1 MSGADDEEHIRAVA
15 ELCMVTDDLS
25 PLLKLILESDTD
37 GASARKAKGASF
49 DPTTD
54 SSANIM
60 HMAKAN
66 DKWGMVEVVGKT
78 VRALAADQ
86 DRAIR
91 QVCQANAV
99 EISQCVA
106 ELHSLH
112 ACVSRLRD
120 LVSKGNGALASGT
133 SLLSCAERLG
143 ELSLARSHI
152 SGESIH
158 LDVVIY
164 VE

>member
-25 PLLKLILESDTD
+25 PLLKLILESDPD
-37 GASARKAKGASF
+37 GASARKAKGISF
-49 DPTTD
+49 DQTTD
-54 SSANIM
+54 SSAGSIM
-60 HMAKAN
+60 GSMAKAN
-66 DKWGMVEVVGKT
+66 DKWGMVEIVGKI

-91 QVCQANAV
+91 QVCEANAV

-112 ACVSRLRD
+112 ACVGRLRD
-120 LVSKGNGALASGT
+120 LVSKGNGALATGT
-133 SLLSCAERLG
+133 SLLSCAESLG
-143 ELSLARSHI
+143 ELSVARSHI
-152 SGESIH
+152 SGESPQ
-158 LDVVIY
+158 L
-164 VE
+164 